1 MFDCL
6 EQLELFAACF
16 LQLRRTLV
24 DKIPNRLLFVVNK
37 DGILLFLC
45 AQIPAVSI
53 NFLLRFLKKIDD
65 FVAVVHIGGCCFQR
79 MNQSAVRI
87 HADVR
92 SHFCP
97 TKKSASLPVRG
108 AWIEIP

>member
-6 EQLELFAACF
+6 EQLKLFAACF

-45 AQIPAVSI
+45 AQIPAVTI
-53 NFLLRFLKKIDD
+53 NFLLRSLKKLDNH
-65 FVAVVHIGGCCFQR
+65 VAVVHIGGCCFHR
-79 MNQSAVRI
+79 VNRN
-87 HADVR
+87 
-92 SHFCP
+92 
-97 TKKSASLPVRG
+97 SL
-108 AWIEIP
+108 